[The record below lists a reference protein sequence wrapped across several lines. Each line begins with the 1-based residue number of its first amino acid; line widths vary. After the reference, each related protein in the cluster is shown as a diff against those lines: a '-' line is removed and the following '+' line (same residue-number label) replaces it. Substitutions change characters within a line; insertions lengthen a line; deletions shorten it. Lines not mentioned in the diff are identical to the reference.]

1 MPNERV
7 SGKPVTGAVVED
19 VVPAVKAGLYLAR
32 FDGVEQQSN
41 DQGTFWLWSFML
53 DVPGNMIEDTAQYG
67 TDDALIPLTSTS
79 SPRITPRTKSA
90 KWLEGL
96 GVEVKVGAGVDFEA
110 LVGQV
115 CQVLT
120 IVSDNGYS
128 RIENVLPAPPNAQR
142 PAEAKE
148 TGTNQSPDI

>member
-1 MPNERV
+1 MPERT
-7 SGKPVTGAVVED
+7 STPVGNATVED
-19 VVPAVKAGLYLAR
+19 VIPAVKAGLYLAR
-32 FDGVEQQSN
+32 FDGVEQSSN
-41 DQGTFWLWSFML
+41 DQGTFWLWTFTL

-67 TDDALIPLTSTS
+67 DEDALIPLTSTS

-96 GVEVKVGAGVDFEA
+96 GVDVEVGNDVDFQS
-110 LVGQV
+110 LVGRT

-142 PAEAKE
+142 PTE
-148 TGTNQSPDI
+148 G